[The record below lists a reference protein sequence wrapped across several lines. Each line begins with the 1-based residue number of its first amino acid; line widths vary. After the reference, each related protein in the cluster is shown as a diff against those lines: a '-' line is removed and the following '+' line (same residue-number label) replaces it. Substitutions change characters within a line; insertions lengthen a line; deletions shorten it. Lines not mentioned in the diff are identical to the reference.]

1 MEHKW
6 TYEIIVNG
14 ELDYYNR
21 FTIDEILKIREYIKN
36 NIEKG
41 EDNYANK

>member
-6 TYEIIVNG
+6 TYAIIVNG

-21 FTIDEILKIREYIKN
+21 FTIDEIAKIREYIEN
-36 NIEKG
+36 NIERKK
-41 EDNYANK
+41 E

>member
-21 FTIDEILKIREYIKN
+21 FTIDEILKIREYIEN
-36 NIEKG
+36 NIERK
-41 EDNYANK
+41 KK